1 MMNTTSL
8 YGSAFWWNLHLVFG
22 VIIFLAVV
30 FLVVWAIKFMEKK
43 ELKDWTLWLA
53 VVGILGVLLTAGWGW
68 KGMRSMMS
76 GKYGSKAYNWESM
89 MDDLNDDDVSG
100 LTTSDQWKSY
110 MLDKMQE
117 HMGITK

>member
-1 MMNTTSL
+1 MNTSSL
-8 YGSAFWWNLHLVFG
+8 YGSAFWWNFHLVFG

-30 FLVVWAIKFMEKK
+30 FLVVWAIKFMKEK

-53 VVGILGVLLTAGWGW
+53 VIGIIGVLLTAGWGW
-68 KGMRSMMS
+68 KGMRSMM
-76 GKYGSKAYNWESM
+76 GGTYGGKAYNWESM
-89 MDDLNDDDVSG
+89 MNDLNDDDVSG
-100 LTTSDQWKSY
+100 LATSDQWKSY